1 MTDVMTLPDMASLYH
16 RAGMNVLPT
25 GTDKR
30 PVARSWKQWESTRQ
44 NDDDVRQMS
53 WQNADNIGVVCG
65 SVSGNVM
72 CIDFDKQPGTDGV
85 NDAVVRAVCGDMN
98 IDFATYQWIVRTRSG
113 GWHVWVRIDDD
124 SKVPNKES
132 IDPNDVYS
140 DTLNHVELRYN
151 GHYSCAPSPDGKY
164 RFVNVDG
171 FPQTSPANVDHD
183 TIQAAMARIRKQ
195 VDSTNSWSN
204 QETRA
209 KDDGKRGTIADI
221 NMAGDLVGYIKRKLK
236 TEHVSAPIHKRTDD
250 GDRYE
255 VRVGEHGEG
264 HGGYYVILRNKD
276 DIRSGYIWNCFAE
289 GDGRH
294 GGTFIDA
301 VAWFLFKKLWKSK
314 DDVEPLSDSQ
324 RRAVIDECERQTG
337 IRFDKRIK
345 TPESGDTMAEKA
357 MRFIADTCYTRMNA
371 ITSRIEYRTHT
382 SESWMEM
389 DDGMMDALCVNFEI
403 GVWKKP
409 VTDKQMMKY
418 MRALARTTVYDPVQ
432 EYFDGLPRWD
442 GVTDYIGTLASY
454 LPVKNPD
461 LFARHLRKWLIGTY
475 ATGYYGA
482 KQHKTMNEIFLIL
495 VGRQGSGKTTY
506 LRAIVP
512 PSMQAYVHTGNIS
525 KDKDSK
531 MDQLASWI
539 SINDELQSLKTDDV
553 DHLKAALSEESHRLR
568 IPYGRHIERHHRRV
582 SFCGS
587 TNRVAFLTDETGNR
601 RFAVHELIKKKKWDM
616 DGYKKW
622 IMVNVHK
629 VWAQAKAEFDTVPFY
644 FNDGEIEELE
654 TQNQQF
660 RPDAYEDHLIRTY
673 MDPPE
678 DFGTDDEGPFGRK
691 FMTTAE
697 IATAIIA
704 MMDNEAPGTVPRAD
718 DLVRKLGRAM
728 RKAGFDRTTVRRST
742 SPLPVAGYMVRMRRP
757 GGGTADDGV
766 PF

>member
-65 SVSGNVM
+65 RVSGNVM

-85 NDAVVRAVCGDMN
+85 NDAVVRVVCDGMN
-98 IDFATYQWIVRTRSG
+98 IDFATYPWVVRTRSG
-113 GWHVWVRIDDD
+113 GWHVWIRIDDD
-124 SKVPNKES
+124 SKVPNKEL
-132 IDPNDVYS
+132 IDPNDLYS
-140 DTLNHVELRYN
+140 DTLHHVELRYN

-164 RFVNVDG
+164 RFVNGDG
-171 FPQTSPANVDHD
+171 FPQTSPANVDHA
-183 TIQAAMARIRKQ
+183 TIQAAVARIRKQ
-195 VDSTNSWSN
+195 VDSTNDWSN
-204 QETRA
+204 QGTREGA
-209 KDDGKRGTIADI
+209 DGKRGTIADI

-255 VRVGEHGEG
+255 VRIGEHGEG
-264 HGGYYVILRNKD
+264 HGGYYVILRDKD
-276 DIRSGYIWNCFAE
+276 DLRSGIVWNTFAAGGGE
-289 GDGRH
+289 H

-301 VAWFLFKKLWKSK
+301 IAWILYRKLWKQK
-314 DDVEPLSDSQ
+314 AGIEPLTTAE
-324 RRAVIDECERQTG
+324 RRAVIDEADRETG
-337 IRFDKRIK
+337 IRLDARMK
-345 TPESGDTMAEKA
+345 TVEAGDTEAEKA
-357 MRFIADTCYTRMNA
+357 IEYINRMYATRYNA
-371 ITSRIEYRTHT
+371 VTGRIEHRAHG
-382 SESWMEM
+382 SESWMDITDRTM
-389 DDGMMDALCVNFEI
+389 RTLCVNFQI
-403 GVWKKP
+403 DVTKKRMS
-409 VTDKQMMKY
+409 KEY
-418 MRALARTTVYDPVQ
+418 MADYLESAARDVYDPVQ
-432 EYFDGLPRWD
+432 EYFDALPKWD
-442 GVTDYIGTLASY
+442 EKTDYIAQLASWI
-454 LPVKNPD
+454 PVRYPEV
-461 LFARHLRKWLIGTY
+461 FTRHLRKWLIGTY

-482 KQHKTMNEIFLIL
+482 TQRKTMNEIFLII

-512 PSMQAYVHTGNIS
+512 PSMKPYVHGGNIS

-531 MDQLASWI
+531 MEQMTSWI

-553 DHLKAALSEESHRLR
+553 DHLKAIISEETYRVRL
-568 IPYGRHIERHHRRV
+568 PYGRFSERHPRRV

-587 TNRVAFLTDETGNR
+587 TNRYAFLTDESGNR
-601 RFAVHELIKKKKWDM
+601 RFAVHELTKAPM
-616 DGYKKW
+616 DLEGYTAW
-622 IMVNVHK
+622 IDANRNH
-629 VWAQAKAEFDTVPFY
+629 VWAQAKAQFGVVPFY
-644 FNDGEIEELE
+644 FDQGDIDEAERLA
-654 TQNQQF
+654 QQF
-660 RPDAYEDHLIRTY
+660 RPDTYEDHLIRTY
-673 MDPPE
+673 MEPPE
-678 DFGTDDEGPFGRK
+678 DHGIEDEGPRGRK

-742 SPLPVAGYMVRMRRP
+742 SQLPVAGYMVRMRNP
-757 GGGTADDGV
+757 GGGPADDGV